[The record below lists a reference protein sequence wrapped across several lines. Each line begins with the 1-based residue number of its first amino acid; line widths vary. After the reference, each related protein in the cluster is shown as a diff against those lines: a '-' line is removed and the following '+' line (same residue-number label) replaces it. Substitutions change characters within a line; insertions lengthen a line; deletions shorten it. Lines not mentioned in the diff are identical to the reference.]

1 MVTKTDLQ
9 EALSLQFT
17 DIQKLL
23 DDSVAKI
30 REEIIDRLVLENK
43 KLSDRISILD
53 EKVVDLEKKMEANL
67 QYQRSSSVVISGIPS
82 DVNHYD
88 LEGIVLKLFNTIC
101 YHSISTRDIIAC
113 HRISNKSSRVLIK
126 FVNKKDAISLLDG
139 KFALNNVDRVD
150 IGLQQDDKLY
160 IEEHLSPYISNLA
173 YQCRCLRRN
182 NKIAKIKI
190 NKGIVKILKT
200 GEEEQLK
207 WHDILHINDINKLF
221 PVIE

>member
-43 KLSDRISILD
+43 KLSDRISVLD
-53 EKVVDLEKKMEANL
+53 EKVVELEKKMEANF

-82 DVNHYD
+82 HVEHTA
-88 LEGIVLKLFNTIC
+88 LEGMVLKNFNTIC
-101 YHSISTRDIIAC
+101 YHSITSRDIIAC

-126 FVNKKDAISLLDG
+126 FVNKKDAMSFLDG
-139 KFALNNVDRVD
+139 KFALTNVDRVE
-150 IGLQQDDKLY
+150 QM
-160 IEEHLSPYISNLA
+160 
-173 YQCRCLRRN
+173 
-182 NKIAKIKI
+182 I
-190 NKGIVKILKT
+190 NFILKNIYR
-200 GEEEQLK
+200 L
-207 WHDILHINDINKLF
+207 ILATWRTN
-221 PVIE
+221 VVV